1 MPYLKYIVSYI
12 NQTLNQKLLNDDC
25 FSNKKV
31 IGLAQSLPKNSGE
44 RIQLLPS
51 YVDHDGEAQ
60 YVGPEDDYDLIIYH
74 RINNITIGKALNQRA
89 FGDTRHLDAHV
100 AKIALLVFG
109 RRDRI
114 KLTNDELAILLQ
126 AAMPEAATKEIL
138 KELQFQA
145 ANINLT
151 DIILNDLQV
160 FQEEFQNVTYF
171 LKPEQFLFK
180 INYTIESAFLK
191 ECFEKNCNCNN

>member
-1 MPYLKYIVSYI
+1 MPYLKCIVDYI
-12 NQTLNQKLLNDDC
+12 NKTLNEELFAGDC
-25 FSNKKV
+25 FSNRKV

-44 RIQLLPS
+44 KIQLLPS
-51 YVDHDGEAQ
+51 YVNNDGEAN
-60 YVGPEDDYDLIIYH
+60 YVGPEEDYDLIIYH
-74 RINNITIGKALNQRA
+74 RITSILVTRANLKAY
-89 FGDTRHLDAHV
+89 GDTRQLDANV
-100 AKIALLVFG
+100 AKIGLVVFG
-109 RRDRI
+109 RRDKL

-126 AAMPEAATKEIL
+126 ASMPQAATKEIL
-138 KELQFQA
+138 KQLQFQA

-151 DIILNDLQV
+151 EIVLTDLQV

-191 ECFEKNCNCNN
+191 ECFKKCNCNN

>member
-1 MPYLKYIVSYI
+1 MPYLKYIVNYI
-12 NQTLNQKLLNDDC
+12 NQTLDQQLLNDDC

-31 IGLAQSLPKNSGE
+31 IGLAQLLPKINGDK
-44 RIQLLPS
+44 IQLLPS
-51 YVDHDGEAQ
+51 YVDNDGEAQ

-74 RINNITIGKALNQRA
+74 RITSILVTKGVLKS
-89 FGDTRHLDAHV
+89 FGDVRQSNVNIAKVSLV
-100 AKIALLVFG
+100 AFG

-126 AAMPEAATKEIL
+126 AAIPDAATKEIL
-138 KELQFQA
+138 QQLQFQA

-151 DIILNDLQV
+151 DIVLNDLQV
-160 FQEEFQNVTYF
+160 FQEEFQNVEYF

-180 INYTIESAFLK
+180 INYQIESAFLK
-191 ECFEKNCNCNN
+191 ECFKTNCNCNN